1 MNELNEQVKELK
13 NSIFKI
19 TEHLNDSESNNQ
31 ILAFKKFVN
40 MSLKISLNLFLE
52 RYKLYGV
59 KNDKN
64 GNFHL
69 SNSISLGEEFLIS
82 DDEKFLL
89 LDDADE
95 QLNEVNIGNHINSFR
110 IYERIVK
117 SHEPFT
123 DVISALANEMG
134 ISTLTEKANYRTT
147 YVPDEPCFFADMC
160 AGYGSLILERMKKQ
174 YNDSKKS
181 LKQLRVIVND
191 SEPLAAN
198 VVALQVLMNTIK
210 HDIDIGVF
218 AAYCS
223 DLAIDLNDEK
233 PFVISFKTPQCVLDT
248 FDNIREEKITN
259 HGINQ

>member
-40 MSLKISLNLFLE
+40 MSLKISLDRFLE

-69 SNSISLGEEFLIS
+69 SNSISLGEGFLIS

-95 QLNEVNIGNHINSFR
+95 QLNEVNIGNYINSFR

-117 SHEPFT
+117 SQKPFT
-123 DVISALANEMG
+123 DVISALAN
-134 ISTLTEKANYRTT
+134 
-147 YVPDEPCFFADMC
+147 
-160 AGYGSLILERMKKQ
+160 
-174 YNDSKKS
+174 
-181 LKQLRVIVND
+181 
-191 SEPLAAN
+191 
-198 VVALQVLMNTIK
+198 
-210 HDIDIGVF
+210 
-218 AAYCS
+218 
-223 DLAIDLNDEK
+223 
-233 PFVISFKTPQCVLDT
+233 
-248 FDNIREEKITN
+248 
-259 HGINQ
+259 